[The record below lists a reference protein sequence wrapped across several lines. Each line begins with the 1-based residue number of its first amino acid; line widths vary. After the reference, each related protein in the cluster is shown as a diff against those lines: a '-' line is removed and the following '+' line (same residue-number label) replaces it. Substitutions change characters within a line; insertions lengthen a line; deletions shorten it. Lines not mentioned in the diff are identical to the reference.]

1 MTAAAVQLREEDLEH
16 QAQFKGAK
24 RVRDQVAKA
33 KQRGLG
39 ADTPG
44 GVALMKRA
52 VQPLA
57 KLIEQTILDA
67 RSGKAGRRHIA
78 IATMEKLP
86 AEVLA
91 YLTVRECI
99 SAAIQIAPLT
109 NTGLKLGSSI
119 EEELRLQAFDE
130 QAPDL
135 YHTIMRRLKE
145 RGAGAGHARKVFV
158 FAANKPDTNVELP
171 TIAKTD
177 KLHIGIRLIELL
189 IEATGFIEPVTVRM
203 GKTKTRTIIR
213 PTETVAKWMED
224 RNLTAELLSPH
235 YAPMVVPPKDWE
247 GVKGG
252 GYISPDF
259 KQLSLVK
266 RCTKKQH
273 KEVMARADLSQV
285 LRALNAVQR
294 TAWAINTDVLDVMN
308 EVWDKSY
315 EVAMPSRDDLLVP
328 PYPAGHVV
336 AETPEE
342 AWANVHPDAKKAW
355 MRGARKVYE
364 GNASSRG
371 KRMGISQIIHTAK
384 TLAGEPEVFFPHQL
398 DFRGR
403 AYAVPIGLNPQGSDH
418 AKALLHFAHGK
429 AITTPRAAGWL
440 AINGA
445 NLYGYDKAAFAD
457 RIAWVEERE
466 EQIKYTARC
475 PLADL
480 WWTDADKPWCFLA
493 WIFEYAK
500 FLGEGYGFVSRFV
513 CSVDGSCN
521 GLQHFSA
528 MLRDPI
534 GGAAV
539 NLVPGE
545 LPADIYQRVAD
556 RVIEKLK
563 EEGDEWVP
571 RGWLDFGINRKT
583 TKRPVMVLPYG
594 GTFKSCMEYVRE
606 AVGEQINDGKE
617 NPFGDELGK
626 ATATLARNVWD
637 SIGDVVV
644 AARTAM
650 DWFQKCARVA
660 AKAGVPLIWTTPSG
674 FPVFQ
679 SYMDTT
685 SRRVKTRLQG
695 SLVFLSLSEDT
706 DKIDAGRQALAV
718 SPNAVHSLDASAMVL
733 TINLCL
739 DNAVEQF
746 AMVHDSYGTVAA
758 DMDMLAA
765 CLRHAFVDMYVEH
778 DVLAEFLAGLP
789 EEVRAQ
795 CPPPPPKGSLDI
807 RKVIDSEFFFA

>member
-1 MTAAAVQLREEDLEH
+1 MSAALKLREEHLEQ

-24 RVRDQVAKA
+24 RVREQVAKA
-33 KQRGLG
+33 KERGLG

-52 VQPLA
+52 VEPLT
-57 KLIEQTILDA
+57 KLITQTIIDA

-109 NTGLKLGSSI
+109 NTGLKLGSTI

-158 FAANKPDTNVELP
+158 FAANKSDTNVELP
-171 TIAKTD
+171 TLAKTD

-213 PTETVAKWMED
+213 PTEAVAKWMED
-224 RNLTAELLSPH
+224 RNIAAELLSPH

-252 GYISPDF
+252 GYLSPDF

-266 RCTKKQH
+266 RCSKKQH
-273 KEVMARADLSQV
+273 KELLERADLSLV
-285 LRALNAVQR
+285 LRSLNAVQR
-294 TAWAINTDVLDVMN
+294 TAWQINRQVLDVMT
-308 EVWDKSY
+308 EVWDRSY
-315 EVAMPSRDDLLVP
+315 EIGMPSRDDLTVP
-328 PYPAGHVV
+328 PYPPGHVV

-342 AWANVHPDAKKAW
+342 AWANVHPDTKKAW
-355 MRGARKVYE
+355 MREARKVYE
-364 GNASSRG
+364 ANASSRG

-384 TLAGEPEVFFPHQL
+384 TLAGEPELFFPHQL

-429 AITTPRAAGWL
+429 PITTPRAAGWL

-445 NLYGYDKAAFAD
+445 NLFGYDKAAFED
-457 RIAWVEERE
+457 RIAWVEERQ
-466 EQIKYTARC
+466 EQIKYTAEN
-475 PLADL
+475 PMGDL
-480 WWTDADKPWCFLA
+480 WWTEADKPWCFLA
-493 WIFEYAK
+493 WVFEYAK
-500 FLGEGYGFVSRFV
+500 FLGEGYGFVSTFN

-563 EEGDEWVP
+563 AEGDDWVA

-606 AVGEQINDGKE
+606 AVGEQIRDGKE
-617 NPFGDELGK
+617 NPFGEELGK
-626 ATATLARNVWD
+626 TTAALARNVWD

-644 AARTAM
+644 AARQAM

-660 AKAGVPLIWTTPSG
+660 SKHGVPLAWTTPSG

-718 SPNAVHSLDASAMVL
+718 SPNAVHSLDAAAMML
-733 TINLCL
+733 TIAMAL
-739 DNAVEQF
+739 DNGVTSF
-746 AMVHDSYGTVAA
+746 AMIHDSYGTHAA

-765 CLRHAFVDMYVEH
+765 CLREAFVDMYTDH
-778 DVLAEFLAGLP
+778 NVLEEFLASMP
-789 EEVRAQ
+789 EEVRRD
-795 CPPPPPKGSLDI
+795 CPPPPPLGSLDLSGVL
-807 RKVIDSEFFFA
+807 RSEFFFA